1 MPQWEALTSSTL
13 AGAVL
18 ILLNPLAAAL
28 SDRLGRRPVILA
40 GSVGYLVLSYPMF
53 WWMSGGTFTAAL
65 SAQLVSAVLSALYG
79 GASLAAFVELF
90 PTRTRYS
97 GLALSY
103 NLAVAICGGTT
114 PLVAT
119 WLVNVTGSTLAP
131 AFYLMAAALGTT
143 VAALAMP
150 ERAGQPLS

>member
-1 MPQWEALTSSTL
+1 MEQGRSFPLPALSV
-13 AGAVL
+13 AGAKQGLPYSV
-18 ILLNPLAAAL
+18 
-28 SDRLGRRPVILA
+28 GVCRPV
-40 GSVGYLVLSYPMF
+40 GV
-53 WWMSGGTFTAAL
+53 
-65 SAQLVSAVLSALYG
+65 YG

-131 AFYLMAAALGTT
+131 AFYNDAISGPTLGKTRST
-143 VAALAMP
+143 P
-150 ERAGQPLS
+150 E

>member
-1 MPQWEALTSSTL
+1 M
-13 AGAVL
+13 
-18 ILLNPLAAAL
+18 
-28 SDRLGRRPVILA
+28 
-40 GSVGYLVLSYPMF
+40 
-53 WWMSGGTFTAAL
+53 
-65 SAQLVSAVLSALYG
+65 SAVLTALYG

-103 NLAVAICGGTT
+103 NLAVALCGGTT

-119 WLVNVTGSTLAP
+119 WLVSVTGSTLAP

-143 VAALAMP
+143 VAALLMP
-150 ERAGQPLS
+150 ERAGKPLL